1 MKVLLSRDAIRTRI
15 EEMGREIA
23 GTLFCTGGEALTD
36 TRRQL
41 IESTGSQV
49 FSRYIS
55 HETGPVGFG
64 CRHMKMGN
72 TVHFF
77 SDGLAVILHRR
88 KAPLAEVDVDSLM
101 FTTLNPMASRVYVN
115 AEIDDSAR
123 LAGKNCRRQ
132 GADCAWLRRRRGA
145 IWPKGSVPSGFR

>member
-1 MKVLLSRDAIRTRI
+1 
-15 EEMGREIA
+15 
-23 GTLFCTGGEALTD
+23 
-36 TRRQL
+36 
-41 IESTGSQV
+41 
-49 FSRYIS
+49 
-55 HETGPVGFG
+55 
-64 CRHMKMGN
+64 MKMGN

-123 LAGKNCRRQ
+123 LYPVTCDGDARLAGKNCRRQ
-132 GADCAWLRRRRGA
+132 GADCAGLRRRRGA